1 MKYAIA
7 SLAVSGLF
15 LSFSSTAAESIVSD
29 PVTVTATRF
38 PSGLMEASVN
48 VSVLDEQDIARS
60 GATTLA
66 QLLQQIPGVQVLD
79 LFGITGSNARI
90 DTGGFGATGELNT
103 LVLLNG
109 RRLNDADMAGANL
122 AALPLQ
128 SIARVEV
135 QHGTGTVLYGDNAVG
150 GVINIITKTGFEGPK
165 ATIEL
170 SNGSYGTRGLA
181 ANLNARHG
189 DMAVMIS
196 AQGMESDGYRA
207 SSAFSNRNLFTEI
220 SRNSGETRYGL
231 RASANRETT
240 QLPGD
245 LNEPRYLANPRAA
258 TNTLQ
263 QTSEDQQGIE
273 AFVNG
278 QTFAAELAMR
288 SKNQK
293 GQLFGTTDA
302 DLETISFTPRTT
314 TQLGNH
320 KLVTG
325 LDYYRSTLSTTA
337 EFTGAA
343 NASDARRDSLAVY
356 LTDTW
361 TFGHGLALQAGAR
374 RQAVLLDMTNV
385 DLLTNART
393 GDERNDWLNAWDS
406 TLSWRTSNTRSYLRL
421 AESFRFPVLDEMWDY
436 FSGIIAPLLPQR
448 SQHVEL
454 GTAIGTGLSKLEA
467 NAFHILVKDEIG
479 FDLAANG
486 GFGANTNFDPSQ
498 HDGFNLG
505 AQTKLGERVTLRAG
519 YTYRDAR
526 FRAGVNDG
534 KTIPEIP
541 RNSGTLGIGWRFAEH
556 QHLGLDSIYTGQRY
570 FGDDTANVGKKMED
584 YTRWN
589 LQYVYAPP
597 GWKLRMAVENLTNIK
612 TADIGYYRSYLA
624 NPYSYYPLPERAIK
638 LSMEK
643 SF

>member
-1 MKYAIA
+1 
-7 SLAVSGLF
+7 
-15 LSFSSTAAESIVSD
+15 
-29 PVTVTATRF
+29 
-38 PSGLMEASVN
+38 MEASAN

-66 QLLQQIPGVQVLD
+66 QLLQQVPGVQVLD
-79 LFGITGSNARI
+79 LFGITGSNARL

-109 RRLNDADMAGANL
+109 RRLNDADLAGANL

-165 ATIEL
+165 ATVEL
-170 SNGSYGTRGLA
+170 SNGSYGTSGLA
-181 ANLNARHG
+181 ANLNIRHG

-196 AQGMESDGYRA
+196 AQGMDSDGYRA

-220 SRNSGETRYGL
+220 SRHVDETHYGL
-231 RASANRETT
+231 RASANRETM
-240 QLPGD
+240 QLPGE

-263 QTSEDQQGIE
+263 RTSEDQQGLE

-293 GQLFGTTDA
+293 GELFGTTEA
-302 DLETISFTPRTT
+302 DLETVSFTPRTT
-314 TQLGNH
+314 LQLGSH

-325 LDYYRSTLSTTA
+325 LDYYRSTLVTTA
-337 EFTGAA
+337 VFTGAA
-343 NASDARRDSLAVY
+343 NASDAQRDSLAAY

-361 TFGHGLALQAGAR
+361 ALGHGLTLQAGAR
-374 RQAVLLDMTNV
+374 RQAVLLDLTNV
-385 DLLTNART
+385 DLRTNART
-393 GDERNDWLNAWDS
+393 GDERNDRLNAWDT

-421 AESFRFPVLDEMWDY
+421 AESFRFPVLDEMWNY
-436 FSGIIAPLLPQR
+436 FSGTIAPLRPQR
-448 SQHVEL
+448 GRHVEL
-454 GTAIGTGLSKLEA
+454 GATIGTGPTKFEA
-467 NAFHILVKDEIG
+467 SAFHILVKDEIG
-479 FDLAANG
+479 FDLTSY
-486 GFGANTNFDPSQ
+486 ANTNFDPTQ

-505 AQTKLGERVTLRAG
+505 ARTMLGERVTLRAG
-519 YTYRDAR
+519 YTYREAR

-541 RNSGTLGIGWRFAEH
+541 RSSGTLGIGWRFAEH
-556 QHLGLDSIYTGQRY
+556 QHLGLDSLYTGQRY

-584 YTRWN
+584 YARWN
-589 LQYVYAPP
+589 LHYSYAPP
-597 GWKLRMAVENLTNIK
+597 GWKLRMAVENLMNTK
-612 TADIGYYRSYLA
+612 TADIGYYRSYLP

-638 LSMEK
+638 LSMER